1 MVLVFGIVWF
11 GVVAAIDQDVAF
23 KLGWVAE

>member
-1 MVLVFGIVWF
+1 MVLKVVIVGF